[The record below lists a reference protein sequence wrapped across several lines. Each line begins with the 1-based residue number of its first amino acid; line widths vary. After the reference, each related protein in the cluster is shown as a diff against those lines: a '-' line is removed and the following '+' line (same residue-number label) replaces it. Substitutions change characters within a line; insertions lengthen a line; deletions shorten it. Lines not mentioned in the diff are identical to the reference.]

1 MAAEQRFLK
10 VGAILTRFPGFATS
24 PLLSVSFGDMKINTV
39 RQAPAI
45 EVGSQPQALCTA
57 WEKFAERS
65 D

>member
-1 MAAEQRFLK
+1 
-10 VGAILTRFPGFATS
+10 
-24 PLLSVSFGDMKINTV
+24 MKINTV